1 MPCWIVLWG
10 VPMSA
15 ATSLK
20 PGNLPAV
27 VSLTVA
33 VLLAY
38 ANAFFGNFQFDDY
51 NVVVDN
57 PAAHGFG
64 VWWQEMPGIRPLLK
78 LSYVA
83 NWTSGF
89 GTAGFHAVNVFVHA
103 VNVLL
108 VFFVVQR
115 LIPHL
120 HMSAAT
126 ACTTAFFVA
135 LLFALHPAQTEAVTY
150 ISGRSVSLMASFALA
165 SLFAWLVAMD
175 TVRPQAAR
183 GMLIFSALL
192 FMAALMAKENAWILP
207 AVLFLCAIVREDFS
221 RRIFFFRSIL
231 HWLVLSGLSAAVL
244 LIPDYGKLL
253 SGSLQT
259 RSLTDNLLTQIDG
272 VFYLIT
278 GPLFGFTLN
287 IDPDL
292 PAHQAW
298 SFELAMKCFALIGL
312 LVMAGWQWRRRR
324 WISFGIF
331 WFFVWLLPT
340 NSILPRVDVAND
352 RQLYLA
358 MMGPALTVAV
368 MLSLWLTPKYSRMA
382 IAVLVLVLGSA
393 TILRNQDYR
402 TEVALW
408 ESTVKHSPNK
418 ARAWN
423 NLGHARRQAGDD
435 GGAKQAW
442 QQALAIA
449 PDNWRAKNNLDD
461 LVANPSCP
469 GFACAV
475 YTAQPCGS
483 CSAAPE

>member
-1 MPCWIVLWG
+1 M
-10 VPMSA
+10 
-15 ATSLK
+15 
-20 PGNLPAV
+20 PAV
-27 VSLTVA
+27 VWLTVA

-38 ANAFFGNFQFDDY
+38 ANAFSGNFQFDDY

-64 VWWQEMPGIRPLLK
+64 AWRQAMPGIRPLLK

-89 GTAGFHAVNVFVHA
+89 GAVGFHAVNIFVH
-103 VNVLL
+103 VLNVLL

-120 HMSAAT
+120 HISAGVSQGT
-126 ACTTAFFVA
+126 TTRTTAFLVA
-135 LLFALHPAQTEAVTY
+135 LMFALHPAQTEAVTY

-165 SLFAWLVAMD
+165 SLLIWLVAMD
-175 TVRPQAAR
+175 TLRPQAAR

-192 FMAALMAKENAWILP
+192 FMTALLVKENAWILP
-207 AVLFLCAIVREDFS
+207 AVLLLCAVVREDFS
-221 RRIFFFRSIL
+221 RRIFFSRSIM
-231 HWLVLSGLSAAVL
+231 HWLVLSGFSAAVL
-244 LIPDYGKLL
+244 LISDYGKLL
-253 SGSLQT
+253 SDSLQT
-259 RSLTDNLLTQIDG
+259 RSMADNLLTQIDG
-272 VFYLIT
+272 IFYLVT
-278 GPLFGFTLN
+278 GPLFGFTFN

-292 PAHQAW
+292 PAYQAW
-298 SFELAMKCFALIGL
+298 SFGLAIKLFALIGL
-312 LVMAGWQWRRRR
+312 VVAALWQWRERR
-324 WISFGIF
+324 WISFGIL

-340 NSILPRVDVAND
+340 NSVLPRTDVAND

-358 MMGPALTVAV
+358 MIGPALIVAV
-368 MLSLWLTPKYSRMA
+368 ILQQWLTPTYRRMA
-382 IAVLVLVLGSA
+382 IAVLVLMLGSA

-408 ESTVKHSPNK
+408 EATVKYSPNK

-435 GGAKQAW
+435 AGAKQAW
-442 QQALAIA
+442 QQALAID
-449 PDNWRAKNNLDD
+449 PRHWRAKNNLDD
-461 LVANPSCP
+461 LADSDADS
-469 GFACAV
+469 GFSGAV
-475 YTAQPCGS
+475 YTAQPCGD